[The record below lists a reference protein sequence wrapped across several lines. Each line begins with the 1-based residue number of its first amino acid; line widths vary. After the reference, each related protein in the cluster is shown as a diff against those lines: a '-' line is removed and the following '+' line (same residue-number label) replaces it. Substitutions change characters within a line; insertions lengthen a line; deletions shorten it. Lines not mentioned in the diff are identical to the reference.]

1 MGKKLLFL
9 AAVFAATVLL
19 MAVQKPVFLAWY
31 AAGQGFAAADW
42 WQVVR
47 HGLSLDMTVAGYV
60 TALPVLLV
68 LLSLWVRLPQ
78 RPVRGVLTG
87 YFIAVSIVAAAIF
100 AVDLALYEHWG
111 FRIDGTILI
120 YLADPREAM
129 ASVDFWLGVRQ
140 TLLFALY
147 AAAMSWVYS
156 RAVRLFDGQPLR
168 WQTALPWSAGV
179 LLLAGLDFLAIRG
192 GLGASVANVSKA
204 YFSSEMLLN
213 HAAVNPVFSFLST
226 LGERSDY
233 AAEYPFY
240 DEAERAQ
247 NFEEI
252 RGNRPETQPSEEL
265 LRTRRPN
272 VVVVILESFGL
283 TVMDAEA
290 EGRPVMPRMQRLK
303 KEGLWFGNFFAN
315 SFRTDRG
322 EVAILSGFPA
332 QTRISI
338 MKLPAKSRNLPSL
351 ARSLGREGYR
361 TRFVYGGDL
370 NFTDQ
375 ASYMYATGW
384 QQLYWQKDFAFDT
397 PPADWGYDDRVMCDW
412 FGEQVIRWSAE
423 EEPFLAGLLTL
434 SSHPP
439 FDVPYAKFE
448 DRMLNASAFADECV
462 GRMIDRWKASPAWD
476 DLLVVLV
483 ADHSVAYPPTLAYNE
498 PLRHRIPMIWTGGA
512 LAAAPR
518 EVAEYA
524 SQIDLCA
531 TLLGQLGIR
540 HDDFDYSKDIFDP
553 QLPKFAY
560 YTFNDGFGAVD
571 AAGEALYDATTGRT
585 APGSDPRLERI
596 GRTLL
601 QTTYVDIG
609 RR

>member
-1 MGKKLLFL
+1 MRKKLAFL
-9 AAVFAATVLL
+9 LAVFAATVLL

-31 AAGQGFAAADW
+31 AVGQGFTAADW

-47 HGLSLDMTVAGYV
+47 HGLTLDLTVAGYV
-60 TALPVLLV
+60 TALPVLVV
-68 LLSLWVRLPQ
+68 LLSLWVRLPE
-78 RPVRGVLTG
+78 RPVRRVLMG
-87 YFIAVSIVAAAIF
+87 YFVAVSVVAAAIF

-129 ASVDFWLGVRQ
+129 ASVDFWLAVRQ
-140 TLLFALY
+140 TLLFAAY

-156 RAVRLFDGQPLR
+156 RAVRLFDGEPLR
-168 WQTALPWSAGV
+168 WQAALPWSAGV

-226 LGERSDY
+226 LGERTDY
-233 AAEYPFY
+233 VAEYPFY
-240 DEAERAQ
+240 DEETRARK
-247 NFEEI
+247 FDEI
-252 RGNRPETQPSEEL
+252 RGNRPGTQPAEQL

-283 TVMDAEA
+283 TVMEAEA
-290 EGRPVMPRMQRLK
+290 EGQAVMPHMRRLK
-303 KEGLWFGNFFAN
+303 EEGLWFGNFFAN

-332 QTRISI
+332 QTRMSV
-338 MKLPAKSRNLPSL
+338 MKLPAKSRDLPSM
-351 ARSLGREGYR
+351 ARTLGREGYR

-384 QQLYWQKDFAFDT
+384 QELFWQKDFAFDT
-397 PPADWGYDDRVMCDW
+397 PPADWGYDDRVMCEW

-439 FDVPYAKFE
+439 FDVPYAKFG
-448 DRMLNASAFADECV
+448 DRMLNATAFADECV

-483 ADHSVAYPPTLAYNE
+483 ADHSVPYPPTLAYNE

-512 LAAAPR
+512 LATPPR

-531 TLLGQLGIR
+531 TLLGQLGLP

-553 QLPKFAY
+553 ALPKFAY
-560 YTFNDGFGAVD
+560 YTFNDGFGVVD
-571 AAGEALYDATTGRT
+571 ASGAAIYDATTGR
-585 APGSDPRLERI
+585 ANLGADPRLEET